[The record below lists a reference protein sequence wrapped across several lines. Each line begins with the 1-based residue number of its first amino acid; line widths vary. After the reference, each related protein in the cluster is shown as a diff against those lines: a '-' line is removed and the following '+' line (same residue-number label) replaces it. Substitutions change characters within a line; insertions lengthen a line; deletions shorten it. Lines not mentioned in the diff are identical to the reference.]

1 MKLYIDVPEDKA
13 LEFEKPSGHLFA
25 GYFLAHPEH
34 NWGWQGEGLVST
46 IMDDPP
52 QLNWIYV
59 DKDSHEIK
67 YGTKVEARDHLVGP
81 WNCTSVDRRMTFEG
95 WEGFMAVKEENE
107 WALYFDCEDNGL
119 KGRVSG
125 KRMLEIEL
133 TRKERKKSKE
143 YAEDRGYA
151 E

>member
-1 MKLYIDVPEDKA
+1 MPEDEA

-34 NWGWQGEGLVST
+34 DWGWQGEGLVST

-59 DKDSHEIK
+59 DKDSYEIK

-81 WNCTSVDRRMTFEG
+81 WNCTKVDRRITFEG
-95 WEGFMAVKEENE
+95 WEGFMAVMEEENI
-107 WALYFDCEDNGL
+107 WALYFDREDDGLNGVVF
-119 KGRVSG
+119 GR
-125 KRMLEIEL
+125 RMMEIEL

-143 YAEDRGYA
+143 DADDKDYTG
-151 E
+151 